1 MYHKRKI
8 RAYIAWMLFITFI
21 PFFVVKTFHY
31 HGSED
36 ETSCSHTDHSRS
48 HAEDCAICK
57 YSLSLFTEPQ
67 SVEYHCTLTL
77 VPYEPI
83 IYQDKVVCK
92 LIRIIYARLPLHNY
106 IFRFSKKTSA
116 R

>member
-8 RAYIAWMLFITFI
+8 RVYIAWMLFMTFL

-36 ETSCSHTDHSRS
+36 ETSCSHTTRHAPHNHSD
-48 HAEDCAICK
+48 DCAICK

-67 SVEYHCTLTL
+67 PLEFHLTRTLI
-77 VPYEPI
+77 PYELI
-83 IYQDKVVCK
+83 IPQDKVVCQRTYSHQ
-92 LIRIIYARLPLHNY
+92 LRAPPV
-106 IFRFSKKTSA
+106 A
-116 R
+116 

>member
-1 MYHKRKI
+1 MYQKKNI
-8 RAYIAWMLFITFI
+8 RVYIAWMLFMTFI

-36 ETSCSHTDHSRS
+36 EKSCSHAKHSHNS
-48 HAEDCAICK
+48 SDDCAICK

-67 SVEYHCTLTL
+67 LIEYHTILTL

-83 IYQDKVVCK
+83 IYQDKVVFNGD
-92 LIRIIYARLPLHNY
+92 RLAFNLSSHSFYTLNK
-106 IFRFSKKTSA
+106 RL
-116 R
+116 